1 MKRAQN
7 GFTMLELMVT
17 LVVLSIL
24 LGIGVPSFQS
34 VIRNNRIA
42 SATNELVGA
51 LTYARSEAMK
61 RGDTVTACPTVDEE
75 SCAGSN
81 DWAKGWILF
90 VDVDQNGA
98 RAETELLLQV
108 GQGVGGDLEL
118 KSPVAVQFL
127 QYTSTGLTSPVI
139 SNASFQVMKPG
150 YEGEHARCVR
160 IGNTGRIFMERD
172 TCS

>member
-1 MKRAQN
+1 
-7 GFTMLELMVT
+7 MLELMVT
-17 LVVLSIL
+17 LVVLAIL

-42 SATNELVGA
+42 AATNELVGA

-61 RGDTVTACPTVDEE
+61 RGDAVTVCPTEDEE

-81 DWAKGWILF
+81 DWATGWIVF
-90 VDVDQNGA
+90 VDVDQDSE
-98 RAETELLLQV
+98 RAETELLLQI
-108 GQGVGGDLEL
+108 GQSLGGDLEL
-118 KSPVAVQFL
+118 KSPLAVQYL
-127 QYTSTGLTSPVI
+127 QYTSTGLTNPVI
-139 SNASFQVMKPG
+139 SNATFELMKPG

-160 IGNTGRIFMERD
+160 IGNTGRIFTERN